1 MAVVLIVE
9 DEEQVRVLAE
19 AIIQDLGHETLTAGT
34 AEQALAVVQDRPDV
48 DLLFTDIGL
57 QQDLEGGLQLAKGIA
72 AQKPGLPVLYTTG
85 QGVTDGMR
93 AMFADPF
100 GFLPKPYTPDDL
112 STALG
117 NLLALETSGPKS
129 VETAGKKDRGGRPD
143 RHSFGWQGAPPSL
156 PRTLR
161 IRPLGQGGAAPAG
174 LGGLPSR
181 RRHRRTLALEHLGAM
196 PPALGHPAPRRLARG
211 ITGKSGHLLTVG
223 GVSEEFVGRIDTGQ
237 MHGRALLA
245 DRQARADPV

>member
-34 AEQALAVVQDRPDV
+34 AEQALAIMQERPDIN
-48 DLLFTDIGL
+48 LLFTDIGL
-57 QQDLEGGLQLAKGIA
+57 QQDLQAGLQLAKGIA

-112 STALG
+112 TTALVH
-117 NLLALETSGPKS
+117 N
-129 VETAGKKDRGGRPD
+129 
-143 RHSFGWQGAPPSL
+143 
-156 PRTLR
+156 
-161 IRPLGQGGAAPAG
+161 
-174 LGGLPSR
+174 
-181 RRHRRTLALEHLGAM
+181 
-196 PPALGHPAPRRLARG
+196 
-211 ITGKSGHLLTVG
+211 TVG
-223 GVSEEFVGRIDTGQ
+223 EEMLVKSLDNSDDLILDSQLHQHIRD
-237 MHGRALLA
+237 AE
-245 DRQARADPV
+245 RQISAITRLSDDQEIR

>member
-34 AEQALAVVQDRPDV
+34 AEQAMAIMQERPDV

-57 QQDLEGGLQLAKGIA
+57 QQDLQAGLQLAKGIA

-117 NLLALETSGPKS
+117 NLLAVEASGLRS
-129 VETAGKKDRGGRPD
+129 VETGKKDRGG
-143 RHSFGWQGAPPSL
+143 SA
-156 PRTLR
+156 
-161 IRPLGQGGAAPAG
+161 
-174 LGGLPSR
+174 
-181 RRHRRTLALEHLGAM
+181 
-196 PPALGHPAPRRLARG
+196 
-211 ITGKSGHLLTVG
+211 
-223 GVSEEFVGRIDTGQ
+223 
-237 MHGRALLA
+237 
-245 DRQARADPV
+245 